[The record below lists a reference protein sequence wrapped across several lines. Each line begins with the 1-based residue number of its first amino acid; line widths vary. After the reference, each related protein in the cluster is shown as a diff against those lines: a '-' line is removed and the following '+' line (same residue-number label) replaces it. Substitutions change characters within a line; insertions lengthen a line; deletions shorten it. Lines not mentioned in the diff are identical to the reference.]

1 MWHARHNGK
10 GVRGF
15 TFLELLCVLAVIGI
29 LSGLLF
35 PSFTSA
41 RRAGAR
47 ARTKVQFAQWGA
59 AIEAFRREYGYYPT
73 FSADNLVNGA
83 ITATEHPFHD
93 VLAGRRR
100 DGSALPAGSPS
111 AMQNSRGI
119 AFHAFGEVELD
130 STGRLQD
137 AAGHTAIAVLVDRD
151 LDGWIK
157 AGADY
162 ATLPAV
168 DELVPGA
175 GDFPAAGIRA
185 GVVFYAAAPGASA
198 ARPDFVWSWK

>member
-1 MWHARHNGK
+1 MRHGRHNGK
-10 GVRGF
+10 GDRGF

-35 PSFTSA
+35 PSFTSG
-41 RRAGAR
+41 RRAAAR
-47 ARTKVQFAQWGA
+47 ARTKVQFAQWNA

-73 FSADNLVNGA
+73 FSADNLVNGSL
-83 ITATEHPFHD
+83 TPTEHPFHD

-100 DGSALPAGSPS
+100 DGSALTPGSAG
-111 AMQNSRGI
+111 ATQNSRAI
-119 AFHAFGEVELD
+119 AFHAFGEAEFD
-130 STGRLQD
+130 PTGQLQD
-137 AAGHTAIAVLVDRD
+137 ASGHTAIAVLVDRD
-151 LDGWIK
+151 LDGWIR

-175 GDFPAAGIRA
+175 EDFPAAGIRA